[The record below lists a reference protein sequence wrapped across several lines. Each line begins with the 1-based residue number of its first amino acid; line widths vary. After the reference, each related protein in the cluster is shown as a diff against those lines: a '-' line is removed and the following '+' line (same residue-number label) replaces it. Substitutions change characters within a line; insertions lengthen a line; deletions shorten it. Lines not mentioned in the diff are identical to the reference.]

1 VEVKVVMRAISLNG
15 ALKMVMTKRMQLFW
29 GKGERFIF

>member
-1 VEVKVVMRAISLNG
+1 MGAISLNG

-29 GKGERFIF
+29 GKGGRFIF